1 MRSRPWT
8 VLGLL
13 LTLVASPSGCRDQ
26 GPADTASAPVA
37 ALRINVRDNKG
48 FLFAFFDRNAQMR
61 TVERISD
68 VQAEARKAVM
78 VTSLSGGLPQ
88 DRIYV
93 ADLSSKGKNGRYRVW
108 IEQRG
113 TWLDRVMPRASVA
126 RLSEDVAQ
134 KPRARKARRNKRRK
148 RGSAGTTTQASAT
161 NAKETNAKE
170 MPKVVMFSTSWC
182 PSCKVARQ
190 YFTQKGV
197 RYVDLNV
204 EQNKAAAQ
212 KMVEI
217 QQARGMKVGAVP
229 LIIIGNQ
236 VYQGFSQMQIEAGLA
251 KLEGPKSAG

>member
-1 MRSRPWT
+1 MNRRLYT

-13 LTLVASPSGCRDQ
+13 PVLVASPSGCRDQ
-26 GPADTASAPVA
+26 GPGGDATAPVA
-37 ALRINVRDNKG
+37 GPRITIRDNSG
-48 FLFAFFDRNAQMR
+48 LLFTFFERNAQMR
-61 TVERISD
+61 TVERISK
-68 VQAEARKAVM
+68 VQQDARKAVM
-78 VTSLSGGLPQ
+78 VTNLSGNLPQ

-93 ADLSSKGKNGRYRVW
+93 ADLSSKGKDGHYRVW

-126 RLSEDVAQ
+126 RLSDDVAQ
-134 KPRARKARRNKRRK
+134 KRRARKVRRKKRR
-148 RGSAGTTTQASAT
+148 RGGATGASTQASAANT
-161 NAKETNAKE
+161 KE

-204 EQNKAAAQ
+204 EQNQAAAQ

-251 KLEGPKSAG
+251 QLKGQASAG